1 MGDAQAA
8 CPHDAAQSLP
18 LPPSFREVISSCSS
32 TPGLPPAAAL
42 SAGPVAVAADRE
54 QRSRGD
60 DDGGLLDR
68 LSFDTR
74 SGLRRAV
81 EPPRALGAEED
92 TDTPGTTPE
101 IFKRSLAG
109 KEMEAV
115 RAGAEE
121 PVDMI
126 LHQPTPTL
134 GTRTLACAQ
143 APALGRGSFRSR
155 EALDREVCDQPPQ
168 LQASLD
174 RVTSFFAMPPPT
186 DVAAP

>member
-18 LPPSFREVISSCSS
+18 PPPSFREVISSSS
-32 TPGLPPAAAL
+32 TPGLPPAAAFF
-42 SAGPVAVAADRE
+42 AGPVAVAADRE
-54 QRSRGD
+54 KRSRGD

-74 SGLRRAV
+74 SGLSRAV
-81 EPPRALGAEED
+81 EPPRAPGAEED
-92 TDTPGTTPE
+92 TDTPGATPE
-101 IFKRSLAG
+101 TFERALAG
-109 KEMEAV
+109 EEMVAV
-115 RAGAEE
+115 RGGAEE

-126 LHQPTPTL
+126 LDQPTPTL

-155 EALDREVCDQPPQ
+155 EALDREVRDQPPQ

-174 RVTSFFAMPPPT
+174 RFTSFFAMPPPT